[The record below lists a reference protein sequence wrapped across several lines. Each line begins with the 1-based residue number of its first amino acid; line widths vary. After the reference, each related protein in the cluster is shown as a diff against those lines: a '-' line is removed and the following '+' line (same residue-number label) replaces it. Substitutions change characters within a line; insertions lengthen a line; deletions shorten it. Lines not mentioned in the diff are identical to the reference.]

1 MTIYRV
7 RDRGQPIG
15 DALDAAAET
24 GILVESG
31 SHLSHALLPLS
42 DDVIDFLLERNP
54 ALIEECREIGLR
66 MEQGEYHTHEEA
78 RRLLTEGD

>member
-1 MTIYRV
+1 MTVYRV

-24 GILVESG
+24 GILVESD

-42 DDVIDFLLERNP
+42 DDVIDFLLEQNP
-54 ALIEECREIGLR
+54 ALIDECREIGLR
-66 MEQGEYHTHEEA
+66 MERGEYHTHA
-78 RRLLTEGD
+78 DIKRLLAEGD